1 MHAVLALPRAILN
14 SFFLASWTALSVS
27 FGALCTVLSRDS
39 ELFYRWQRGW
49 AKGLF
54 RLCGVRVS
62 VAGSEHM
69 DTARGYV
76 VVANHQSHLDIPAL
90 FATLPTIPRFLAKR
104 ELWKVPFLGAA
115 LRFGG
120 HIAVDRGSGKSAR
133 GSIDLAAQRVEQGQ
147 TVLFFPEG
155 TRGDGTRLGKFK
167 SGAIHVAKTARAAI
181 LPVGVIGSRSVL
193 PKHGRFL
200 RPGLIRVKIGEPIEV
215 REVECADV
223 KSLTDRVEALVRELA
238 ELPELSEA

>member
-14 SFFLASWTALSVS
+14 SFFLASWTAVSVS
-27 FGALCTVLSRDS
+27 WGALATFVTRDS
-39 ELFYRWQRGW
+39 ELFYRWQRPW
-49 AKGLF
+49 ARGLF

-62 VAGSEHM
+62 VTGTQYM

-115 LRFGG
+115 LRLGR
-120 HIAVDRGSGKSAR
+120 HIPVDRSSGKSAR
-133 GSIDLAAQRVEQGQ
+133 GSIDIAAQRVEQGA

-155 TRGDGTRLGKFK
+155 TRGDGEQLGKFK
-167 SGAIHVAKTARAAI
+167 SGAIHVAKAARAAI
-181 LPVGVIGSRSVL
+181 LPVGVVGSRSVL

-200 RPGLIRVKIGEPIEV
+200 RPGLIRVNIGRPIEA
-215 REVECADV
+215 REVEGTDV
-223 KSLTDRVEALVRELA
+223 KPLTDRLESLVRELA

>member
-1 MHAVLALPRAILN
+1 MRSVLALPRAILN
-14 SFFLASWTALSVS
+14 SFFLAGWTALSVS
-27 FGALCTVLSRDS
+27 FGALATFVSRDS
-39 ELFYRWQRGW
+39 QLFYRWQRPW

-62 VAGSEHM
+62 VTGTEHM

-115 LRFGG
+115 LRLGR
-120 HIAVDRGSGKSAR
+120 HIAVDRGSSKSAR
-133 GSIDLAAQRVEQGQ
+133 GSIDIAAQRVEEGA

-167 SGAIHVAKTARAAI
+167 SGAFHVAKAARAAI
-181 LPVGVIGSRSVL
+181 LPVGVIGSRNVL

-200 RPGLIRVKIGEPIEV
+200 RPGLIRVKIGRPIEV
-215 REVECADV
+215 REVECTDV

-238 ELPELSEA
+238 ELPEFSEA